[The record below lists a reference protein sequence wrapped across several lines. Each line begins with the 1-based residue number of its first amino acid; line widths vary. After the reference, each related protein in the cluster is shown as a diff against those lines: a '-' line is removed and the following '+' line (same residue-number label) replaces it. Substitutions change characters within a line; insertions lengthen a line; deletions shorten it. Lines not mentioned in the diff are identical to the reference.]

1 MLSGNV
7 LKSII
12 IWRRRRG
19 CMQNEV
25 VVNLLFIVAPV
36 VGFCICSMFC
46 CTFLFVPS
54 GLVII
59 LVGKRELGALLRLS
73 SLCLVIVVRLFLAV
87 PWVSLQFVIVV
98 FPDHTYY
105 FSYNMVYKIEEHY
118 PYITRG

>member
-1 MLSGNV
+1 MFRRHVLSGNV

-25 VVNLLFIVAPV
+25 VVDLLFIVAPV

-46 CTFLFVPS
+46 CTFLYVPS

-59 LVGKRELGALLRLS
+59 LMGKRELGALLSLS
-73 SLCLVIVVRLFLAV
+73 SLCLEIVV
-87 PWVSLQFVIVV
+87 
-98 FPDHTYY
+98 
-105 FSYNMVYKIEEHY
+105 
-118 PYITRG
+118 